1 MVTYA
6 SNELIPSSE
15 FAKKFGSYLSQI
27 KETAI
32 DKIAVIKNNKIEAVL
47 VSKDNYEKMI
57 EALELIEHK
66 EIYKIIQERTY
77 QESETISFEEM
88 AQKHNI
94 NLVGYKKV

>member
-27 KETAI
+27 KETTI
-32 DKIAVIKNNKIEAVL
+32 DKIAVLKNNKIEAVL
-47 VSKDNYEKMI
+47 VSKDDYERMI
-57 EALELIEHK
+57 ETLELIEHK
-66 EIYKIIQERTY
+66 EIYEIIQARTY

-94 NLVGYKKV
+94 NLDELD